1 MGAFSRE
8 ELGSEW
14 RGDETESRA
23 EQCPVSDIPAD
34 CLPVNYKGLFVI
46 LSLNKSFI
54 WQIVTEFYTRYQV
67 LGIQRLTVRI
77 ESLPFW
83 SSRSRGR
90 DRQYRNKQIKVL
102 RGKTGVTKGS
112 TNVINLRKKLRRLVR
127 IHLLRIYA

>member
-1 MGAFSRE
+1 M
-8 ELGSEW
+8 
-14 RGDETESRA
+14 
-23 EQCPVSDIPAD
+23 SDIPAD
-34 CLPVNYKGLFVI
+34 CLPVHYKGLFVI

-67 LGIQRLTVRI
+67 LGIQRLTVWM

-83 SSRSRGR
+83 SSCSRGR
-90 DRQYRNKQIKVL
+90 GRQYRNKQIKVL